1 MDYCVFLLT
10 LYLFRQKNTSIPNQL
25 NMELALFMDS
35 AAYSILTEVL
45 DHQELV
51 DVTFSVINQVRP
63 SLYYVSK
70 KNDRMGGVGR
80 WPQGR
85 NHGENL
91 GSTSAMV
98 GKICPPWLG

>member
-1 MDYCVFLLT
+1 MALSIFPMDYSVFLLM
-10 LYLFRQKNTSIPNQL
+10 YLFRQKNTRIPNQL

-70 KNDRMGGVGR
+70 KNGWVGL
-80 WPQGR
+80 
-85 NHGENL
+85 EN
-91 GSTSAMV
+91 GHF
-98 GKICPPWLG
+98 C